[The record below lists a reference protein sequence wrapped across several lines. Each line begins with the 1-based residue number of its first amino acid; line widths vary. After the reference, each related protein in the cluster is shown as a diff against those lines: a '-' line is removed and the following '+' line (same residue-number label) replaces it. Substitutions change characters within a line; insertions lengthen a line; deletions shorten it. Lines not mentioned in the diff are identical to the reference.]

1 MACTR
6 LIKFDYCQLY
16 YCVKDLDPDFKL
28 FDIELLIKIISE
40 QHLVRKAIE
49 IYEGCKI
56 RIEKFDFNDKN
67 ALWTM
72 RILRLREDNLSF
84 IVKPD
89 EEAKPIELGE
99 EEYLGEDMTM
109 LFDIT
114 NNIAMIQRNRYA
126 LGFTNLQKTI
136 QKIMCIDGLKIDIRP
151 ITKIVDARTIQRD
164 YFKSIEVRFA
174 NLKNSDINSV
184 GGSLEMIMKTYKELD
199 GGGGSFIVNLG
210 RTRRN
215 SLAKEPVKQLL
226 CDILA
231 NQELFNAAILR
242 AKDAEDNDI
251 DVINLFDNV
260 YSVFISYNLA
270 ERTSLNYEYCIKKM
284 TEKFLED
291 IQSILV
297 LLKNFGH

>member
-126 LGFTNLQKTI
+126 LGFTNLQK
-136 QKIMCIDGLKIDIRP
+136 Q
-151 ITKIVDARTIQRD
+151 
-164 YFKSIEVRFA
+164 S
-174 NLKNSDINSV
+174 
-184 GGSLEMIMKTYKELD
+184 
-199 GGGGSFIVNLG
+199 
-210 RTRRN
+210 
-215 SLAKEPVKQLL
+215 
-226 CDILA
+226 
-231 NQELFNAAILR
+231 
-242 AKDAEDNDI
+242 
-251 DVINLFDNV
+251 
-260 YSVFISYNLA
+260 
-270 ERTSLNYEYCIKKM
+270 KK
-284 TEKFLED
+284 
-291 IQSILV
+291 
-297 LLKNFGH
+297 